1 VFKRSNPDGDATARF
16 LAGLPG
22 KPDSPFRTLES
33 DPAWIEHAKSSQD
46 AWGFFEKVRK
56 PGMEAFAKQEL
67 GPLHPAGRVVLYPF
81 SGADALTPV
90 LLFPDCRE
98 FSLVALEP
106 PGAMP
111 SPQDFQAEDL
121 AARLEAFRKTL
132 QSLLSVS
139 FFITSEMDGQLR
151 GQVVAGVLP
160 DLLVELVRTG
170 HSIERYA
177 FATLSPDGRLL
188 PRELRAIQGVFGHN
202 QAVVVE
208 FRRDSDNLTRRL
220 IYVSANLNDYRAK
233 GNAPFRAWLARQTPA
248 NTLLK
253 STSYLIHKPHYSIV
267 RDAVLSQSRIVVQD
281 DSGVPFSRFDPQ
293 RWDVRLFGSYEKP
306 IRRFAGFLQ
315 EDLKAAFEEPDRTKP
330 LNFGFGYGVR
340 KSQSSVILAIRRQ

>member
-1 VFKRSNPDGDATARF
+1 VFRQPHTDGDAAARF
-16 LAGLPG
+16 LSGLPG
-22 KPDSPFRTLES
+22 KPGSPYLALES
-33 DPAWIEHAKSSQD
+33 DPAWSEHVRKFQS
-46 AWGFFEKVRK
+46 AWSYFEKVRK
-56 PGMEAFAKQEL
+56 PGMDAFATTEL
-67 GPLHPAGRVVLYPF
+67 EPLGLSEAVVLYPF
-81 SGADALTPV
+81 SGADVLTPI
-90 LLFPDCRE
+90 LLFPGCRE
-98 FSLVALEP
+98 FALIALEP

-111 SPQDFQAEDL
+111 SPHDFQTEGLTDK
-121 AARLEAFRKTL
+121 LEAFRKTL

-139 FFITSEMDGQLR
+139 FFITSEMDEQLR

-170 HSIERYA
+170 HTIDRYA
-177 FATLSPDGRLL
+177 FVSLSPEGRLT
-188 PRELRAIQGVFGHN
+188 PRELGSIQGVFGHN
-202 QAVVVE
+202 QGVVID
-208 FRRDSDNLTRRL
+208 FHRDTDKLTRRL
-220 IYVSANLNDYRAK
+220 AYVSANLNDYRAK

-281 DSGVPFSRFDPQ
+281 DSGVPFSRFDPHD
-293 RWDVRLFGSYEKP
+293 WDVRLYGSYEKP

-330 LNFGFGYGVR
+330 LDFGFGYGVR
-340 KSQSSVILAIRRQ
+340 KSQSSVILAIRKK